1 MHLQAQRLL
10 REVGLPNSYTLTK
23 HMCEDLL
30 AELHCKKFPV
40 CITRPTIIGAIAH
53 LPVPGYFGNAAGLT
67 SATLAFATG
76 IGFIQLQLRHAFVLS
91 LLYRRAHKKLMA
103 ILGILIGC
111 VSGEF
116 DHSNIYLPCD
126 LAQEWRASHAMTP
139 TTCTMSSPVTW

>member
-10 REVGLPNSYTLTK
+10 REVGLPNSYTFTK

-30 AELHCKKFPV
+30 AELHCKEFPV

-76 IGFIQLQLRHAFVLS
+76 ICFIRLQLMACICLVPAIPQS
-91 LLYRRAHKKLMA
+91 SQEAHGNTGDPNWL
-103 ILGILIGC
+103 C
-111 VSGEF
+111 
-116 DHSNIYLPCD
+116 
-126 LAQEWRASHAMTP
+126 EW
-139 TTCTMSSPVTW
+139 

>member
-10 REVGLPNSYTLTK
+10 KEVGLPNSYTFTK

-30 AELHCKKFPV
+30 AELHCKEFPV

-76 IGFIQLQLRHAFVLS
+76 ILSHSIAANGMHFVWA
-91 LLYRRAHKKLMA
+91 LLYCRVTR
-103 ILGILIGC
+103 
-111 VSGEF
+111 
-116 DHSNIYLPCD
+116 
-126 LAQEWRASHAMTP
+126 
-139 TTCTMSSPVTW
+139 SSWQYWSS